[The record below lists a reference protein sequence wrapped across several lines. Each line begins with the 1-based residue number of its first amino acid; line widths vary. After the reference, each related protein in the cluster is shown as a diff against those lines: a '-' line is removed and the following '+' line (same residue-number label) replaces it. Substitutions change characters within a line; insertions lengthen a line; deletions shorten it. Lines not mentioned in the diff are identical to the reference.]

1 MARLKSMTWMFAAAA
16 ILLLAGCAST
26 GGGGGPSAPPPP
38 SDEEVIEGMVAAA
51 MEALAAKDI
60 DGLVAAYSDDFSS
73 DNGDKADT
81 EAFLQGAS
89 DQGFLDGLEIDQS
102 GVEINVDGDTATAGP
117 VALEGA
123 FGAMDLSFDLV
134 KRDGKW
140 WVISQTQEL

>member
-1 MARLKSMTWMFAAAA
+1 MARLKSMRWIFVAAS

-26 GGGGGPSAPPPP
+26 GGGGGSSAPPPP
-38 SDEEVIEGMVAAA
+38 SNEELIQGIVEAA
-51 MEALAAKDI
+51 MDALAAKDI
-60 DGLVAAYSDDFSS
+60 DALVSAYSDDFSS

-81 EAFLQGAS
+81 IAFLQGAA

-102 GVEINVDGDTATAGP
+102 GVVISVDGDNATAGP

-123 FGAMDLSFDLV
+123 FGAINLSFELE

-140 WVISQTQEL
+140 WVTSQLQEQ

>member
-1 MARLKSMTWMFAAAA
+1 MARLKSMRWIFAAAA

-26 GGGGGPSAPPPP
+26 GGGSSAPPPR
-38 SDEEVIEGMVAAA
+38 SDEELIQNLVQAA
-51 MEALAAKDI
+51 MDALAAKDI
-60 DGLVAAYSDDFSS
+60 DALVSAYSEDFSS

-81 EAFLQGAS
+81 IAFLEGAA

-102 GVEINVDGDTATAGP
+102 GVVISVDGETATAGP

-123 FGAMDLSFDLV
+123 FGAINLSFELE

-140 WVISQTQEL
+140 WVTSQLQEQ

>member
-1 MARLKSMTWMFAAAA
+1 MARLKSMRWIFPAAA

-26 GGGGGPSAPPPP
+26 GGGPSAPPPP
-38 SDEEVIEGMVAAA
+38 SDEEIIQGMVAAA
-51 MEALAAKDI
+51 MDALAAKDI
-60 DGLVAAYSDDFSS
+60 DALVAAYSDDFSS

-81 EAFLQGAS
+81 IAFLEGAA

-102 GVEINVDGDTATAGP
+102 GVVISVDGDMATAGP

-123 FGAMDLSFDLV
+123 LGAINLSFELE

-140 WVISQTQEL
+140 WVTSQLQEQ

>member
-1 MARLKSMTWMFAAAA
+1 MARLKSMSWIFAAAA

-26 GGGGGPSAPPPP
+26 GGGGGSSAPPPP
-38 SDEEVIEGMVAAA
+38 SDEEVIQGMVAAA
-51 MEALAAKDI
+51 MDALAAKDI
-60 DGLVAAYSDDFSS
+60 DALVAAYSDDFSS

-81 EAFLQGAS
+81 IAFLEGAA

-102 GVEINVDGDTATAGP
+102 GVVISIDGETATAGP

-123 FGAMDLSFDLV
+123 FGAINLSFELE

-140 WVISQTQEL
+140 WVTSQLQEQ